1 MRRTR
6 PTRDMATRIPNPRAV
21 AAVAAVA
28 SIRRFFRRQSETLSL
43 AGGLVSIVIGS
54 LAFWLNQP
62 AHLFDGAAA
71 QREAAVIWPRQA
83 CDEPTLVHG
92 LLSLEL
98 ASHLHRDVPTRTQRC
113 DVQADKRCA
122 PLNLAA
128 LTPSREACRAGA

>member
-6 PTRDMATRIPNPRAV
+6 PTRDMATRIPNSRAV
-21 AAVAAVA
+21 VSLA
-28 SIRRFFRRQSETLSL
+28 SIGRFLRRQGETLSL

-62 AHLFDGAAA
+62 AHLFDGMAA

-98 ASHLHRDVPTRTQRC
+98 ATHFQRDVPTRTQRC
-113 DVQADKRCA
+113 DVQADARCA

-128 LTPSREACRAGA
+128 VTPLPEACRAGA